1 MACEDQINTE
11 DLINAKTD
19 AVTLGEVAT
28 SRTGAESGGAPIT
41 TSTNRFGEVTDTI
54 QGRLNKFGVLF
65 DDPIRDWS
73 ASLLVSDLRAH
84 RYPATTGDIYIPT
97 KPLPFTT
104 GATFNTNDWVVLQ
117 GITTI
122 ELIND
127 LSKTYEFSTVAEY
140 ESFTSSFPIG
150 KRIYLADRDA
160 HFDVITGTGTG
171 NDKNIIASDQVS
183 QSLNLPID
191 SSVNLQHIGAP
202 TGKSNDAT
210 SHVQHAIN
218 LINSFLWKGT
228 VPATGQDIDNNQSGE
243 VVVPPET
250 YRLTSQ
256 ILCNPYVA
264 IVGIERG
271 IEFRQDFNEHSGDSF
286 FFCDFADKSQ
296 YVFDTAPFD
305 VAGVRQSSLDR
316 VVGTGI
322 GSTSTKMGGVKFKN
336 LTIVSNHDDASIY
349 GGIRFAA
356 APGFEFDHCII
367 EGFITAVMVT
377 GCWAAKNT
385 NNLILS
391 KGVGVAYAGV
401 VNGILSYGNY
411 INLWRDDESLTDI
424 NAPYIDAEDSTT
436 NPASTRFLN
445 TGIYL
450 TGVAIVSSKMD
461 VMEHW
466 DRLVR
471 SSDFSQVVFDELWVE
486 NIQEMC
492 FEGILS
498 KIVVNNA
505 HFFSPSVVLFVMR
518 GDGEYVLDKPD
529 GNYGELY
536 LDSGT
541 PTDSQLELYGV
552 YPKDGDNYERKSTK
566 VGRKGQRQ
574 IWVDTYERQPVKT
587 LFLDDVLGSDANS
600 GMLLLTNSPT
610 AVAPIKTLEEA
621 LNRIDESGSY
631 EIKLKKGGTFTM
643 GAFAVLPASVD
654 VKFSAWGD
662 DTPKPIID
670 WTAFGDRVANI
681 SFGSTGSLAMIGVE
695 VQIPNASAFQSDSRT
710 MIDTNGVLDVII
722 DFSDI
727 KIGGGAGV
735 FGNKPLARGTIT
747 INLKGAATIDGSS
760 GSYGALSRSAG
771 TNSAYVQ
778 VIAFK
783 ESGTVNASIG
793 TWGSTTSV
801 LYSDF

>member
-1 MACEDQINTE
+1 MSTQVKSRRGNSAEIAGFTPASGEIVVNTDTHELVVGDGVKVGGYGKLNDSSQTHTFATE
-11 DLINAKTD
+11 DDYKA
-19 AVTLGEVAT
+19 
-28 SRTGAESGGAPIT
+28 
-41 TSTNRFGEVTDTI
+41 
-54 QGRLNKFGVLF
+54 LN
-65 DDPIRDWS
+65 
-73 ASLLVSDLRAH
+73 
-84 RYPATTGDIYIPT
+84 
-97 KPLPFTT
+97 
-104 GATFNTNDWVVLQ
+104 N
-117 GITTI
+117 
-122 ELIND
+122 
-127 LSKTYEFSTVAEY
+127 
-140 ESFTSSFPIG
+140 SFPIG
-150 KRIYLADRDA
+150 KRVYLTDRDA
-160 HFDVITGTGTG
+160 YFNVITGTGTG

-183 QSLNLPID
+183 QSLDLPIN

-210 SHVQHAIN
+210 VHVQHAID

-243 VVVPPET
+243 VVVPPEL

-264 IVGIERG
+264 FVGIERG

-286 FFCDFADKSQ
+286 FFCDFLDKGQ

-305 VAGVRQSSLDR
+305 VSGVRQPSLDR
-316 VVGTGI
+316 VTGIGI

-356 APGFEFDHCII
+356 APGFELDHCII
-367 EGFITAVMVT
+367 EGFITDVMVT

-385 NNLILS
+385 NNLILA
-391 KGVGVAYAGV
+391 KGTGIAYAGV
-401 VNGILSYGNY
+401 VNGIISYGNY

-424 NAPYIDAEDSTT
+424 NAPYVDAEDSTT
-436 NPASTRFLN
+436 NPASTRFMN

-450 TGVAIVSSKMD
+450 TGTAIVSSKMD

-471 SSDFSQVVFDELWVE
+471 CSDFSQIVFDELWVE

-492 FEGILS
+492 FEGNLS
-498 KIVVNNA
+498 KIVVNNP

-529 GNYGELY
+529 GNYGLLY
-536 LDSGT
+536 DAGIA
-541 PTDSQLELYGV
+541 PTDSQLEVYGT
-552 YPKDGDNYERKSTK
+552 YPKDGDNYERTSTK

-574 IWVDTYERQPVKT
+574 LWIDTYERQPVKT
-587 LFLDDVLGSDANS
+587 LFLDDVLGDDSNS
-600 GMLLLTNSPT
+600 GMLKLSGSST

-621 LNRIDESGSY
+621 LKRIDEVGSY

-643 GAFAVLPASVD
+643 GAFAVLPGSIEL
-654 VKFSAWGD
+654 KISTWGD
-662 DTPKPIID
+662 AVAKPIID

-681 SFGSTGSLAMIGVE
+681 AFGSTGSLTMVGVE
-695 VQIPNASAFQSDSRT
+695 VQIPDASAFQSDSRT
-710 MIDTNGVLDVII
+710 MIDTNGILDVII
-722 DFSDI
+722 DFSDV
-727 KIGGGAGV
+727 KIGAGASV
-735 FGNKPLARGTIT
+735 FGNKPLARGLIT
-747 INLKGAATIDGSS
+747 INLKGSATIDGSG

-771 TNSAYVQ
+771 ASSAFVQ

-783 ESGTVNASIG
+783 ELATVDGSIG

-801 LYSDF
+801 LHSDF